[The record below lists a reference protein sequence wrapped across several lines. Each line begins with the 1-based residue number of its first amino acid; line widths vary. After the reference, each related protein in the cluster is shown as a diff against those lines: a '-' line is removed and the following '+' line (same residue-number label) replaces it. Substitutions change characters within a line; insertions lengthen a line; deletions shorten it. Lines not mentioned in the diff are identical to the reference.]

1 MRPEDWQLKHMLWE
15 ISDRMFVF
23 EEFGNENTI
32 WLSKRDQEAV
42 LNALENPPKMAPA
55 MKRAMEIAEAARE
68 VERMRGTR

>member
-1 MRPEDWQLKHMLWE
+1 MRPEDWQLKHALWE

-23 EEFGNENTI
+23 EEHGNENTI
-32 WLSKRDQEAV
+32 WLSKQDQEVV
-42 LNALENPPKMAPA
+42 LNALENPPEMAPA